1 MSFEL
6 DPQVAATLA
15 AIAAQS
21 GPLPPPPPVGDV
33 ESRRGALSAMLAWA
47 NNTAQPIA
55 AEVETTDHEIAV
67 ADGTTIVARWYRLP
81 SSDSRAAVLYL
92 HGGGMILGSVPI
104 FDGPVSRYVVHTG
117 VPMLSVEYRLA
128 PEHPYPTPVEDSYAG
143 LVWLGAHTAE
153 LDVDAERIAVMG
165 DSAGGGLAAAV
176 AILSR
181 DRGGPLLAR
190 QILLYPMLDDR
201 TTTPDPEI
209 VPFAGWTY
217 DDNITGWNAL
227 LGERLA
233 NTPVDP
239 TAAPSRLTNATGLP
253 PAYIEVGQLDIFR
266 DEDITYALTLSHA
279 GVPVELH
286 LHPGVPHEYD
296 AIAFDADVSRR
307 ALADRHRVLKSI

>member
-128 PEHPYPTPVEDSYAG
+128 PEHPYPTPVEDAYAG
-143 LVWLGAHTAE
+143 LVWLAAHTAE

-201 TTTPDPEI
+201 TTTPTPRLSRSP
-209 VPFAGWTY
+209 VGPTTTTSPAG
-217 DDNITGWNAL
+217 
-227 LGERLA
+227 
-233 NTPVDP
+233 TPYSASGLP
-239 TAAPSRLTNATGLP
+239 THRSTRQPPPPGSPTPPASHRPTSKSASSTSSAMRTSPTPSPSATPGYPSNSTCTPGSRTSTTPSRSMPT
-253 PAYIEVGQLDIFR
+253 
-266 DEDITYALTLSHA
+266 SH
-279 GVPVELH
+279 
-286 LHPGVPHEYD
+286 D
-296 AIAFDADVSRR
+296 APWPTVTAS
-307 ALADRHRVLKSI
+307 